1 MVTKSMNIKIW
12 GLIGILVIAA
22 WLLGFVIEVQA
33 ETMKCKVA
41 RVVTNDE
48 TMPIGDE
55 EGHTFGMQISEGVA
69 FFENGE
75 IANFKTQSIS
85 DRRTGT
91 GKGRQSISYIFFTFE
106 DESSI
111 VIKLDYRAIA
121 DSSGKISTKA
131 AGEMIKGTGRFQGIK
146 GTFSSTGKM
155 LPPIKGEADKYY
167 IDAILTYT
175 LPPK

>member
-1 MVTKSMNIKIW
+1 MATKKSTW
-12 GLIGILVIAA
+12 VVIGFFIIAA
-22 WLLGFVIEVQA
+22 WFLAFVIEAQA

-41 RVVTNDE
+41 RVATKDE

-55 EGHTFGMQISEGVA
+55 EGHMLGMQISEGMA
-69 FFENGE
+69 FFENGDV
-75 IANFKTQSIS
+75 ANFKTQSIS

-111 VIKLDYRAIA
+111 IIKLDYRAIA
-121 DSSGKISTKA
+121 DPSGKISTKA
-131 AGEMIKGTGRFQGIK
+131 AGEMIKGTGRFKGIK

-155 LPPIKGEADKYY
+155 LPPIKGEAEKYY